1 VEREKKKWT
10 CRRKIELPQSN
21 NISSLQKRKVAVKIR
36 LAYWD
41 VSKYLRNTPKDTVEI
56 QRAFEMI
63 DVPESFRKPYSQ
75 YLLSSLDSDFY
86 ANQFGDC
93 DELLAQVERVDRK
106 EVENYIFESG
116 GFTQYISKNSVTFE
130 HAIYGVCPHW
140 PLWSCPLSHY
150 KIALQAARDF
160 FALPESL
167 DTELI
172 VELPESDIAKIALFP
187 PKLFE
192 NEAAKE
198 ASHD

>member
-1 VEREKKKWT
+1 MT
-10 CRRKIELPQSN
+10 L
-21 NISSLQKRKVAVKIR
+21 KIR

-41 VSKYLRNTPKDTVEI
+41 VSKYLRNIPKDAVEI
-56 QRAFEMI
+56 QRAFEII

-75 YLLSSLDSDFY
+75 YLLSSLDSDFSE
-86 ANQFGDC
+86 NRFGAF
-93 DELLAQVERVDRK
+93 DELLKEIEKIERG
-106 EVENYIFESG
+106 ESENYFFETN
-116 GFTQYISKNSVTFE
+116 GFTYHIGKNSVTFE

-167 DTELI
+167 DTEVI
-172 VELPESDIAKIALFP
+172 VELPESDMAKIALFP

-192 NEAAKE
+192 NESALGVK
-198 ASHD
+198 HD